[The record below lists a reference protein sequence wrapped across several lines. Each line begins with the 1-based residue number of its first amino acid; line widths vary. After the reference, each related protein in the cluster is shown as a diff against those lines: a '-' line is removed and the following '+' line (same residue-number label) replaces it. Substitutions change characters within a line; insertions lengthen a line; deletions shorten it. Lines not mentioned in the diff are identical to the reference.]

1 MARVGSEIIMN
12 ATQSLR
18 RLALALACATVAA
31 PGVMAEDSART
42 SLSLPAAGVNLAG
55 AEFGEAPGKPEKDF
69 HFPSESEFAWA
80 KKNGFAVVRL
90 PFLWERLQ
98 PTLEKEFDAD
108 HLALVTTAVERARAQ
123 GLSII
128 LDVHNYGRWR
138 GGPIGGAAVPDRA
151 FADLWRRLARKF
163 GGEPHVVFGL
173 MNEPHD
179 MPAANWAK
187 SAQAAINA
195 IRATG
200 ACNLVLVPGVNWTG
214 AHSWTKDG
222 GHGVNAQAMRA
233 IRDKGAHA
241 FEFHQYLDADSSGTS
256 GQCREKDEVL
266 AALSVATNWLREN
279 KRKGFLGEFGA
290 GDSEQCRKGLDAML
304 EHMADNADVWTGW
317 AYWAAGAWWPKDY
330 PLSIEPK
337 DGEERPQMK
346 TLAKWMGGALPNAC
360 PLPQKRKK

>member
-1 MARVGSEIIMN
+1 MNGSN
-12 ATQSLR
+12 DLR
-18 RLALALACATVAA
+18 RIALALVCVASAAAGACAEEA
-31 PGVMAEDSART
+31 ART
-42 SLSLPAAGVNLAG
+42 PGPLPAAGVNLAG
-55 AEFGEAPGKPEKDF
+55 AEFGHAPGKAEKDF

-80 KKNGFAVVRL
+80 KKKGFAVVRL
-90 PFLWERLQ
+90 PFQWERLQ
-98 PTLEKEFDAD
+98 PAFGKELDAD
-108 HLALVTTAVERARAQ
+108 HLALLAGAVERARTQ

-138 GGPIGGAAVPDRA
+138 GDPIGGGKVSDRA

-163 GGEPHVVFGL
+163 GKQPHVVFGL

-179 MPAANWAK
+179 MPAAAWAK
-187 SAQAAINA
+187 SAQAAIDA

-200 ACNLVLVPGVNWTG
+200 ACNLLLVPGVNWTG
-214 AHSWTKDG
+214 AHSWTKDSE
-222 GHGVNAQAMRA
+222 HGVNAQTMRA

-256 GQCREKDEVL
+256 GQCRKKEEVV
-266 AALSVATNWLREN
+266 AALSVATTWLRET

-290 GDSEQCRKGLDAML
+290 GDSEQCREGLDAML
-304 EHMADNADVWTGW
+304 EHMADNADVWMGW

-337 DGEERPQMK
+337 DGEDRPQMK
-346 TLAKWMGGALPNAC
+346 TLAKWMGGALPQAC
-360 PLPQKRKK
+360 PAPREKKK